1 MSRIISGRYGGLYIA
16 NPKHKIRPT
25 TGKVKEYIFNVL
37 QNLEGHCVLDLFCG
51 TGALGIEA
59 LSHYADHVS
68 FVDINSRSI
77 QLTKENL
84 INIKAPPETWRC
96 VKTNALT
103 YFKKDRTH
111 YDIIL
116 ADPPY
121 DLDLPLQF
129 LEDCREHLKS
139 SGYLVLE
146 YSSRVQINSGTWDPI
161 RIKKMGET
169 TVYFFENK
177 RG

>member
-37 QNLEGHCVLDLFCG
+37 QNLEGHCVIDLFCG

-59 LSHYADHVS
+59 LSHHAEHVT
-68 FVDINSRSI
+68 FVDSNPRSI

-84 INIKAPPETWRC
+84 ITIKAPAETWRC
-96 VKTNALT
+96 IKANALK
-103 YFKKDRTH
+103 YFERDKKH
-111 YDIIL
+111 YDLIL

-121 DLDLPLQF
+121 ELDIPTVFFKQ
-129 LEDCREHLKS
+129 CREHLS
-139 SGYLVLE
+139 ESGILIFE
-146 YSSRVQINSGTWDPI
+146 YSSRKKLDFEEWKPD
-161 RIKKMGET
+161 RIKNLGDT
-169 TVYFFENK
+169 DIYYFSNSL
-177 RG
+177 

>member
-1 MSRIISGRYGGLYIA
+1 MSRIISGRYGGLYIG

-59 LSHYADHVS
+59 LSRFSDHVT
-68 FVDINSRSI
+68 FVDMNSRSI
-77 QLTKENL
+77 HLTKENL
-84 INIKAPPETWRC
+84 LSIKAPSESWKCIKVDVIKFFERDTG
-96 VKTNALT
+96 N
-103 YFKKDRTH
+103 

-121 DLDLPLQF
+121 NMV
-129 LEDCREHLKS
+129 LEDKFFRFCREHLNDE
-139 SGYLVLE
+139 GILILE
-146 YSSRVQINSGTWDPI
+146 YTSRGNLDMKEWEAN
-161 RIKKMGET
+161 RIKKMGDT
-169 TVYFFENK
+169 NIYFFQK
-177 RG
+177 